1 MNTWQDAVVQIVL
14 ILIGL
19 VFTYISKSAVSAFKG
34 LLQNKQAVSL
44 IEATAPLAKDVV
56 AAVQKLGLDKQ
67 LSGAVQKN
75 IAVQDVI
82 NALKNK
88 GFTEIDQKA
97 VEDAVERAY
106 AELKST
112 LDKVYSDASKDDVG
126 KTDATVVEAPV
137 TKVDTPTE
145 ASGSTDTST
154 K

>member
-19 VFTYISKSAVSAFKG
+19 AFTYISKSAVSVFKG

-56 AAVQKLGLDKQ
+56 VAVQKLGLDKQ

-75 IAVQDVI
+75 IAVQGVI
-82 NALKNK
+82 NTLKNK

-112 LDKVYSDASKDDVG
+112 LDKVYSDASKDGVG
-126 KTDATVVEAPV
+126 KTDATAVEAPV
-137 TKVDTPTE
+137 AKVDTPTE